1 MKSTE
6 TLEEYIKKGKI
17 TSKTLDYVKISKSQ
31 IEKKYNLFKKEYELK
46 R

>member
-17 TSKTLDYVKISKSQ
+17 TSKTLDHVKIAKSTSPGR
-31 IEKKYNLFKKEYELK
+31 KS
-46 R
+46 